1 MSEVGPL
8 ADLIRKLHQ
17 SEGLTILI
25 IEHKL
30 REFMQLVHGIIAMDF
45 GEVVA
50 IGTPAQIVQNPR
62 VIEAYLGT
70 TQSDDVELRLGG

>member
-1 MSEVGPL
+1 
-8 ADLIRKLHQ
+8 
-17 SEGLTILI
+17 
-25 IEHKL
+25 
-30 REFMQLVHGIIAMDF
+30 MQLVHGIIAMDF

-70 TQSDDVELRLGG
+70 T